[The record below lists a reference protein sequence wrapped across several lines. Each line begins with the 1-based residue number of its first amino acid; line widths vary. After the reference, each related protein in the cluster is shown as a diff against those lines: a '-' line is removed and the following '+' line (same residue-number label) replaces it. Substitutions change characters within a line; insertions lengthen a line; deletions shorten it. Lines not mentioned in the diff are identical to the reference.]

1 MRNSN
6 RHLKGGSS
14 GMHPERRVTLDSI
27 RFGDV
32 LSHPLSE
39 KVYGKP
45 KPTAALLASME
56 KVGILQALVV
66 NETSDGKFEL
76 LVGNTRREAW
86 RLLYEQKRVKTQWV
100 PCKFVQLSPIEA
112 EQMVLDSNLQRVKTK
127 EQEARE
133 YKEKLRIEEGLARYR
148 QHLGTKLSKGKGR
161 AREIAAKGLS
171 MSANTAEKLLEVVNA
186 ADEGSKAAR
195 TALKSINTGGSIDA
209 AYKAVKPPK
218 NTEEIAA
225 QNKVAQGYT
234 AQFKTKGITA
244 EVSRAKDGKFH
255 VMLKNQT
262 IKQLENLLAR

>member
-1 MRNSN
+1 
-6 RHLKGGSS
+6 
-14 GMHPERRVTLDSI
+14 MHPERRVTLDSI

-32 LSHPLSE
+32 LSHPLSA

-45 KPTAALLASME
+45 KPTAALLSSIE

-86 RLLYEQKRVKTQWV
+86 RTLYEQKRVRTQWI

-112 EQMVLDSNLQRVKTK
+112 EQMVLESNLQRIKTK

-133 YKEKLRIEEGLARYR
+133 YKEKLRIEKMFAKYR
-148 QHLGTKLSKGKGR
+148 QSLKVKLPEGKGQ
-161 AREIAAKGLS
+161 ARDLAAKGLS
-171 MSANTAEKLLEVVNA
+171 MSGSTAERLLTVVEA
-186 ADEGSKAAR
+186 ADNGDKTAR
-195 TALKSINTGGSIDA
+195 AALKSVNAGGSVDA

-225 QNKVAQGYT
+225 QNKAAQGYT
-234 AQFKTKGITA
+234 TQFKNKGIIA

-262 IKQLENLLAR
+262 TKQVENLIERHKPIE

>member
-1 MRNSN
+1 
-6 RHLKGGSS
+6 
-14 GMHPERRVTLDSI
+14 MHPERRVTLDSI
-27 RFGDV
+27 RYGDV

-45 KPTAALLASME
+45 KPTAALLSSIE

-66 NETSDGKFEL
+66 NETSEGKFEL

-86 RLLYEQKRVKTQWV
+86 RLLYEQKRVKTQWI

-112 EQMVLDSNLQRVKTK
+112 EQMVLESNLQRVKTK

-133 YKEKLRIEEGLARYR
+133 YREKLRIEKMFAKYR
-148 QHLGTKLSKGKGR
+148 QSLRVNLPQDSKGK
-161 AREIAAKGLS
+161 ARDIAAKGLS
-171 MSANTAEKLLEVVNA
+171 MSGSTAERLLTVVEA
-186 ADEGSKAAR
+186 ADHGDKAAR
-195 TALKSINTGGSIDA
+195 AALKAVNAGGSVDA

-225 QNKVAQGYT
+225 QNKAAQAYT
-234 AQFKTKGITA
+234 AQFKAKGITA

-255 VMLKNQT
+255 VMLKNQAV
-262 IKQLENLLAR
+262 KQVENLLKGELQ

>member
-1 MRNSN
+1 
-6 RHLKGGSS
+6 
-14 GMHPERRVTLDSI
+14 MHPERRVTLDSI

-45 KPTAALLASME
+45 KPTAALLSSIE
-56 KVGILQALVV
+56 KAGILQALIV
-66 NETSDGKFEL
+66 NETTDGKFEL

-86 RLLYEQKRVKTQWV
+86 RLLYEQKRVKTQWI
-100 PCKFVQLSPIEA
+100 PCKFVQLSPMEA
-112 EQMVLDSNLQRVKTK
+112 EQMVLESNLQRVKTK

-133 YKEKLRIEEGLARYR
+133 YKEKLRIEKWLAKYR
-148 QHLGTKLSKGKGR
+148 QSLQVNLPEGSKGQ
-161 AREIAAKGLS
+161 ARDLAAKGLS
-171 MSANTAEKLLEVVNA
+171 MSGSTAERLLTVVEAADHGDKTARAALKEVNA
-186 ADEGSKAAR
+186 
-195 TALKSINTGGSIDA
+195 GGSIDA

-225 QNKVAQGYT
+225 QNKAAHTYT
-234 AQFKTKGITA
+234 VQFKAKGITA

-262 IKQLENLLAR
+262 TKQVEELLQ